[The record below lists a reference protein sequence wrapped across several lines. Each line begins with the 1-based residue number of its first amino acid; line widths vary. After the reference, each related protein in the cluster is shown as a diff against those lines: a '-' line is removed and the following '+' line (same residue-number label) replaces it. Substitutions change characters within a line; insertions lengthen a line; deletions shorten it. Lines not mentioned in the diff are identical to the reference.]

1 MSKEKV
7 VIVSGARTAIGS
19 FLGTLKDVPLVEL
32 SRIVIKEVVDRA
44 GVKPDVVNEVIF
56 GNVIG
61 VGRDTGLACRGGAIQ
76 AGIPVEASAYTL
88 NRACASGLQ
97 SIYNAAMQIRDG
109 FADVV
114 IAGGFESM
122 SRIPHALYNERT
134 GYRMGNSVVSDL
146 LTEGLY
152 DAYAKVSMGMTAE
165 NIATKFNI
173 TREDADRYAAQSH
186 ARASKAIQD
195 GKFKGEIVPVVI
207 KGRKGDVVFDTD
219 EGPKVQTTVEV
230 LAKLRPVFKP
240 DGGVVTAG
248 NASSMNDGA
257 AAVMVMSESK
267 AKELGC
273 KPIVEIVDAA
283 VVGVDP
289 HIMGYG
295 PVPAIRKLLKKTG
308 LKLDDVGVYE
318 INEAF
323 ATQALSCIKE
333 LGLSEDKVNVNGS
346 GISIGHPLG
355 ATGAMITVKIMNEM
369 VRENHTYGIASLCIG
384 TGMGLAVLFKKYE

>member
-7 VIVSGARTAIGS
+7 VIVSGARTPIGS
-19 FLGTLKDVPLVEL
+19 FLGTLKDVSLVEF
-32 SRIVIKEVVDRA
+32 SQIVIKEVVDRA
-44 GVKPDVVNEVIF
+44 GVKPDVVDEVIF
-56 GNVIG
+56 GNVCG
-61 VGRDTGLACRGGAIQ
+61 VGRDIGLACRGGAIA
-76 AGIPVEASAYTL
+76 AGIPVEAAAYTL
-88 NRACASGLQ
+88 NRACSSGLQ
-97 SIYNAAMQIRDG
+97 AIYNAAMQIRDG
-109 FADVV
+109 FSSVV
-114 IAGGFESM
+114 VAGGFESM
-122 SRIPHALYNERT
+122 SRIPYALYNQRT
-134 GYRMGNSVVSDL
+134 GYRMGNGVVSDL

-152 DAYAKVSMGMTAE
+152 DAYAKVSMGITAE
-165 NIATKFNI
+165 NVATKFNI
-173 TREDADRYAAQSH
+173 TREEADRFAAQSH
-186 ARASKAIQD
+186 ARAAKAIEL
-195 GKFKGEIVPVVI
+195 GKFKNEIVPVVV
-207 KGRKGDVVFDTD
+207 KGRKGDVIFDTD
-219 EGPKVQTTVEV
+219 EGPKPQTTVDV

-240 DGGVVTAG
+240 EGGVVTAG

-257 AAVMVMSESK
+257 AAVLVMTEAK

-295 PVPAIRKLLKKTG
+295 PVPAIQKLLKKTG
-308 LKLDDVGVYE
+308 LQLNDVGVYE

-323 ATQALSCIKE
+323 ATQALACIKE

-355 ATGAMITVKIMNEM
+355 ATGAMLTVKIMNEM

-384 TGMGLAVLFKKYE
+384 TGMGLAVLFKKY